1 MVAAVVVAGAAIFI
15 LYGNRSRNSED
26 DTLVWGGGKNISM
39 LPIIAN
45 KKGFFREVGLNVSA
59 QYVQTG
65 KIAMDAVISGDLD
78 FGVVVETNLAFIK
91 FQRGA
96 DPEVIASIAEKYDD
110 AIVARRDLGIQ
121 EPKDLQGKK
130 LAILPGTTSQLF
142 ADRFIDFYKL
152 NRQEIEF
159 VNLSP
164 PSIQASIINGQIPA
178 GSIWQPFRYN
188 VAREIGRNA
197 VQFTERQ
204 IYKSYVLIAVRPEFA
219 KQRPQKILLFLK
231 GLIKAEEFVRANP
244 QEAIEILATEI
255 GVDPKILAAVW
266 EEYDLSVGLD
276 VSLVEILAQEG
287 AWIHKTQK
295 GFENMQVP
303 SYRDVLNFRFL
314 EQVDAARVDKSEP

>member
-1 MVAAVVVAGAAIFI
+1 MAAAVVVAGAAVFI

-45 KKGFFREVGLNVSA
+45 KKGFFREIGLSLKT

-96 DPEVIASIAEKYDD
+96 DAEVIASIAEKYDD
-110 AIVARRDLGIQ
+110 AIVARRDLGIR

-130 LAILPGTTSQLF
+130 LAVLPGTTSQLF

-152 NRQEIEF
+152 NRKEIEF
-159 VNLSP
+159 VHLSP
-164 PSIQASIINGQIPA
+164 PSIQASVINGQIPA

-188 VAREIGRNA
+188 VARELGRNA
-197 VQFTERQ
+197 VQFNERK
-204 IYKSYVLIAVRPEFA
+204 IYKSYALIAVRREFA
-219 KQRPQKILLFLK
+219 KENPTKIRLFLK
-231 GLIKAEEFVRANP
+231 GLIKAEEFVRANRE
-244 QEAIEILATEI
+244 QAIEILGTEI
-255 GVDPKILAAVW
+255 GIDPKILAAVW
-266 EEYDLSVGLD
+266 EEYNLSVRLD
-276 VSLVEILAQEG
+276 ASLVAILAEEG
-287 AWIHKTQK
+287 AWIRQTQK

-314 EQVDAARVDKSEP
+314 EQVDAARVNTSGR